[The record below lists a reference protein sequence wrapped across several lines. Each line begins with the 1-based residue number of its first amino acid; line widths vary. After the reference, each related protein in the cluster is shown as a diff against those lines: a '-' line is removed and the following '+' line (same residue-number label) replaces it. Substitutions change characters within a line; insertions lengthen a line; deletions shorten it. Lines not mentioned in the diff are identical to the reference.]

1 MQSHPLHSA
10 GHISANTMFSYLV
23 CNRHLVPRFPLMGTY
38 AGRAWYLFSC
48 EHGIIEMA
56 RIFRAERQRF
66 TQRSPNFTLNSWSV
80 GYSPVIGKWKKFT
93 ELTGRISHQLHTQRS
108 TQFLVCRLFTPR
120 YLDIW
125 SKSLYLRSFCCSESL
140 GTPTHN

>member
-1 MQSHPLHSA
+1 MQSYPLHSA

-23 CNRHLVPRFPLMGTY
+23 CNRHLVHRFPSWEHMRGEP
-38 AGRAWYLFSC
+38 GIFS
-48 EHGIIEMA
+48 HASMALLKRA

-66 TQRSPNFTLNSWSV
+66 TQCSSNFTLNSWCV

-140 GTPTHN
+140 GMPTHN